1 MSLNKTLLLIAI
13 GLATG
18 CSNQAHQAALAAERA
33 SANSQPPETIGAAA
47 AGYRRA
53 INRSIDEENGVAC
66 YTIGN
71 GNGGNNISCVKLN

>member
-1 MSLNKTLLLIAI
+1 MSLNKILLLMAI

-18 CSNQAHQAALAAERA
+18 CSSQAQQAAMAAEMA
-33 SANSQPPETIGAAA
+33 GANSPPPETIGAAA

-53 INRSIDEENGVAC
+53 INRSIDDEHGVAC